1 LVDSHTLT
9 SLYVL
14 LHLIVCAVR
23 IKGELYKKH
32 TMTLRISFPTFLCL
46 LAVMVSCSKPET
58 IEAQATPTIL
68 DPLKVVPKDPHEYGG
83 WYCPDNFGFVPVD
96 IQQLDQVPAI
106 TDRLPTEEELK
117 NHMSLIK
124 VDTEKYPNAKA
135 YDLDLPRVGK
145 IISRNKGISELVIV
159 IQAISMDGD
168 IVVGYRFPNGGNGSA
183 WLSEVTL
190 LSDEEVAAMGAQPFF
205 YKKATIK
212 ASKEEIW
219 KAICETEYAKGL
231 GEKFDE
237 QAFFSAAWDSEK
249 QVHLSFDTREER
261 AVGYVG
267 LVFGNAYLH
276 IDYAR
281 DGFHYSEK
289 LLMMENH
296 EDNTTELYFASGPFP
311 EGFDQQE
318 TSWDKWFTEV
328 VNGSQE

>member
-249 QVHLSFDTREER
+249 QVLFEFRHQGRTGRRVRRPGVWECLPTHRLRPGWLPLFREAPHDGKPRGQYYGALFRQRPLSRR
-261 AVGYVG
+261 
-267 LVFGNAYLH
+267 
-276 IDYAR
+276 I
-281 DGFHYSEK
+281 
-289 LLMMENH
+289 
-296 EDNTTELYFASGPFP
+296 
-311 EGFDQQE
+311 
-318 TSWDKWFTEV
+318 
-328 VNGSQE
+328 